1 MLCMNVLYPI
11 EVSVAFKYYYYY
23 SVLFGNG
30 AMIEAKKCWLMSA
43 KLPGGGGGRCTGH
56 FTLPRWGQTHMNQ
69 SMNTYC

>member
-1 MLCMNVLYPI
+1 MNVLYPI

-43 KLPGGGGGRCTGH
+43 KLPGGGGVNALAISLYQGGGKH
-56 FTLPRWGQTHMNQ
+56 I
-69 SMNTYC
+69 